1 MKERW
6 FANYERALADREF
19 SGLPPKVAERMAAK
33 DALEMMVPDWSE
45 DDDVPVNADGE
56 ENE

>member
-1 MKERW
+1 MKEQW
-6 FANYERALADREF
+6 FRNYERALADREF

-45 DDDVPVNADGE
+45 DDDIPINCHGE